1 MQSVREGNLFTPLSQ
16 LSKVKIMSKTIVL
29 IFTALKSGR
38 LSETAILD
46 IAIILNEVLDR
57 SDSKGRFNQLI
68 KEIEQ
73 INKPIRQQVDDAIK
87 ELDV

>member
-1 MQSVREGNLFTPLSQ
+1 MNADQILF
-16 LSKVKIMSKTIVL
+16 
-29 IFTALKSGR
+29 ALKSGR

-46 IAIILNEVLDR
+46 IAVVLNEVLDR
-57 SDSKGRFNQLI
+57 SDSKGRFFQLI

-73 INKPIRQQVDDAIK
+73 INKPIRQQIDDAIK